1 MSKCLSWG
9 SNLQTDMETDPDPRI
24 EVLARE
30 KLEGKSYSKIREE
43 LGASGMAPVEI
54 GRLIRQV
61 DERVLRE
68 TRELGDKQRKPQWY
82 RLGLILAVAGLLLYI
97 AYKAGMILTHLPAL
111 LVYSPFL
118 AGILLMFYAR
128 MLQRKK
134 SEPIPKG
141 PGPIRKKRPYK

>member
-1 MSKCLSWG
+1 MDKDS
-9 SNLQTDMETDPDPRI
+9 DPRI
-24 EVLARE
+24 EELARE
-30 KLEGKSYSKIREE
+30 KLEGKSYSEIREE
-43 LGASGMAPVEI
+43 LKSSGMAAVEI
-54 GRLIRQV
+54 RQLIRQV

-68 TRELGDKQRKPQWY
+68 TLEQGSREKTQQWY
-82 RLGLILAVAGLLLYI
+82 RWGMILALVGLVLAI
-97 AYKAGMILTHLPAL
+97 AFNAGMILTRFPAL

-134 SEPIPKG
+134 PDPTGG